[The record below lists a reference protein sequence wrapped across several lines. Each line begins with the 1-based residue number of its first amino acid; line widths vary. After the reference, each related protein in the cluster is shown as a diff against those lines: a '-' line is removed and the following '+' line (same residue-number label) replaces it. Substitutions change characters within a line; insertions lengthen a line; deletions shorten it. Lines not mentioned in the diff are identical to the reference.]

1 MNTISMSITLK
12 AIQDLLDELE
22 GSKQS
27 RLRAWSVLKRLRMVL
42 SEVRISLLQ
51 GLVAINQNFRNSPT
65 TARKRRKLP
74 AALAGCT

>member
-1 MNTISMSITLK
+1 MSITLK

-22 GSKQS
+22 ASKQS